1 MRMKSR
7 GSDGITL
14 DSIIKVLS
22 DMGLDAHTKVSSLG
36 SIVKIEIKY
45 DPLERERRALN
56 MYKMSLKSSNK
67 NKDISGQLI
76 QQIDHFLKRVEYT
89 RMEKVL
95 VAAPSQEGLK
105 LLLDQVMRIGKEV
118 IDKKREADE
127 LRKLIRLFLSYV
139 KEYART
145 NDNSFHSRDFTAP

>member
-1 MRMKSR
+1 MKSR

-14 DSIIKVLS
+14 DSIIKALN

-36 SIVKIEIKY
+36 SIIKIEIKF

-56 MYKMSLKSSNK
+56 AYKASLRSSNQ
-67 NKDISGQLI
+67 NRDISGQLI
-76 QQIDHFLKRVEYT
+76 QQIDHFLKRVEST

-95 VAAPSQEGLK
+95 VAAPSQEGLR
-105 LLLDQVMRIGKEV
+105 LLLDQVMRIGKEM
-118 IDKKREADE
+118 IDKRREADE

-139 KEYART
+139 REYARASD
-145 NDNSFHSRDFTAP
+145 ND

>member
-1 MRMKSR
+1 MKSR

-14 DSIIKVLS
+14 DSIVKALN
-22 DMGLDAHTKVSSLG
+22 DMGLDAHARVSSLG
-36 SIVKIEIKY
+36 SIIKIEIKY
-45 DPLERERRALN
+45 DPLERERRTLN
-56 MYKMSLKSSNK
+56 MYKLSLRSSNQ

-76 QQIDHFLKRVEYT
+76 QQIDHFLKRVEST
-89 RMEKVL
+89 RTEKVL

-105 LLLDQVMRIGKEV
+105 LLLDQVMQIGKEM

-139 KEYART
+139 KEYARVSD
-145 NDNSFHSRDFTAP
+145 ND

>member
-14 DSIIKVLS
+14 DSIIKALN

-36 SIVKIEIKY
+36 SIIKIEIKF

-56 MYKMSLKSSNK
+56 AYKASLRSSNQ
-67 NKDISGQLI
+67 NRDISGQLI
-76 QQIDHFLKRVEYT
+76 QQIDHFLKRVEST

-95 VAAPSQEGLK
+95 VAAPSQEGLR
-105 LLLDQVMRIGKEV
+105 LLLDQVMRIGKEM
-118 IDKKREADE
+118 IDKRREADE

-139 KEYART
+139 REYARA
-145 NDNSFHSRDFTAP
+145 ND

>member
-1 MRMKSR
+1 MRMRSR
-7 GSDGITL
+7 SSEGITL
-14 DSIIKVLS
+14 DSIIKALN

-56 MYKMSLKSSNK
+56 AYKISLRSLNQ
-67 NKDISGQLI
+67 NRDISGQLI
-76 QQIDHFLKRVEYT
+76 QQIDHFLRRVEST
-89 RMEKVL
+89 RTEKVL

-105 LLLDQVMRIGKEV
+105 LLLDQVMRIGKEI

-139 KEYART
+139 KEYTRAS
-145 NDNSFHSRDFTAP
+145 DNE

>member
-14 DSIIKVLS
+14 DSIVKALN
-22 DMGLDAHTKVSSLG
+22 DMGLDAHARVSSLG
-36 SIVKIEIKY
+36 SIIKIEIKY
-45 DPLERERRALN
+45 DPLERERRTLN
-56 MYKMSLKSSNK
+56 MYKLSLRSSNQ

-76 QQIDHFLKRVEYT
+76 QQIDHFLKRVEST
-89 RMEKVL
+89 RTEKVL

-105 LLLDQVMRIGKEV
+105 LLLDQVMQIGKEM

-139 KEYART
+139 KEYARVSD
-145 NDNSFHSRDFTAP
+145 ND

>member
-14 DSIIKVLS
+14 DSIIKALN
-22 DMGLDAHTKVSSLG
+22 DIGLDAHTKVSSLG
-36 SIVKIEIKY
+36 SIIKIEIKF

-56 MYKMSLKSSNK
+56 AYKASLRSSNQ
-67 NKDISGQLI
+67 NRDISGQLI
-76 QQIDHFLKRVEYT
+76 QQIDHFLKRVEST

-95 VAAPSQEGLK
+95 VAAPSQEGLR
-105 LLLDQVMRIGKEV
+105 LLLDQVMRIGKEM
-118 IDKKREADE
+118 IDKRREADE

-139 KEYART
+139 REYARASD
-145 NDNSFHSRDFTAP
+145 ND

>member
-1 MRMKSR
+1 MKSR

-14 DSIIKVLS
+14 DSIIKALN

-36 SIVKIEIKY
+36 SIIKIEIKF

-56 MYKMSLKSSNK
+56 AYKASLRSSNQ
-67 NKDISGQLI
+67 NRDISGQLI
-76 QQIDHFLKRVEYT
+76 QQIDHFLKRVEST

-95 VAAPSQEGLK
+95 VAAPSQEGLR
-105 LLLDQVMRIGKEV
+105 LLLDQVIRIGKEM
-118 IDKKREADE
+118 IDKRREADE

-139 KEYART
+139 REYARASD
-145 NDNSFHSRDFTAP
+145 ND

>member
-14 DSIIKVLS
+14 DSIIKALN

-36 SIVKIEIKY
+36 SIIKIEIKF

-56 MYKMSLKSSNK
+56 TYKVSLRSSNQ
-67 NKDISGQLI
+67 NRDISGQLI
-76 QQIDHFLKRVEYT
+76 QQIDHFLRRVDST

-105 LLLDQVMRIGKEV
+105 LLLDQVMRIGKEM
-118 IDKKREADE
+118 IDKRREADE

-139 KEYART
+139 KEYARASD
-145 NDNSFHSRDFTAP
+145 ND

>member
-14 DSIIKVLS
+14 DSIIKALN

-36 SIVKIEIKY
+36 SIIKIEIKF

-56 MYKMSLKSSNK
+56 AYKASLRSSNQ
-67 NKDISGQLI
+67 NRDISGQLI
-76 QQIDHFLKRVEYT
+76 QQIDHFLKRVEST

-95 VAAPSQEGLK
+95 VAAPSQEGLR
-105 LLLDQVMRIGKEV
+105 LLLDQVMRIGKEM
-118 IDKKREADE
+118 IDKRREADE

-139 KEYART
+139 REYARASD
-145 NDNSFHSRDFTAP
+145 ND